1 HASLKPKWHQGN
13 RRLSPSACNID
24 IILPTRGNRTASL
37 AHLFQFSRFASSPEA
52 SLNRITFRPLFLSTI
67 YGEVCASAFEFF
79 QLGCFAYGWIFR
91 HTLVEETRLQ
101 GRGVCLR

>member
-1 HASLKPKWHQGN
+1 MASREQAAFTIGMEYRYHTPNTRQPH
-13 RRLSPSACNID
+13 RISP
-24 IILPTRGNRTASL
+24 
-37 AHLFQFSRFASSPEA
+37 HLFQSSRFASSPEA